1 MPQNIVELIV
11 RRRRQLLV
19 HRYCYYVR
27 SESLIDDL
35 QYDILERELRQ
46 LVEQNVALADTLQ
59 YADDC
64 PIKTVGSS
72 NLWDYPRE
80 LQYIGDALIDWV
92 RVHPDGKP
100 TLEYDESEEAEQ
112 PSIF

>member
-1 MPQNIVELIV
+1 MPQSIAEQIV
-11 RRRRQLLV
+11 RRRKQLLV

-35 QYDILERELRQ
+35 QYDIMERELRL
-46 LVEQNVALADTLQ
+46 LVEQDAELADTLP

-64 PIKTVGSS
+64 PTKTVGSS

-80 LQYIGDALIDWV
+80 LQHIGDSLIAWV
-92 RVHPDGKP
+92 KEHPAGYTP
-100 TLEYDESEEAEQ
+100 PVEEEESQ
-112 PSIF
+112 SLTFF